1 MLSLDLNNFTAL
13 VVLQQVDNLR
23 KLLNRFLNSNL
34 KWQTRLPLSMLLH
47 LLQDFTTPERSLISL
62 GNRLRHPLLNTLT
75 KHQPNKLSP
84 NRPSTPQILNSSV
97 VLQLRLKHLLR
108 HKLITP
114 NHNRRNNNRLL
125 PRNNLSRRSSISK
138 LPHHNNNKWRNQLN
152 NMLTL
157 NQLNKFLAAL
167 QLQLND

>member
-1 MLSLDLNNFTAL
+1 MLSPDLNNFTTL
-13 VVLQQVDNLR
+13 VVLPQVDNLR
-23 KLLNRFLNSNL
+23 QLLNRFLNSNL
-34 KWQTRLPLSMLLH
+34 KWQTRLPLSMLLL
-47 LLQDFTTPERSLISL
+47 LLQDSTTPEQLLTSL
-62 GNRLRHPLLNTLT
+62 GNSLRHLLLNTLT

-157 NQLNKFLAAL
+157 NQLQFLAAL